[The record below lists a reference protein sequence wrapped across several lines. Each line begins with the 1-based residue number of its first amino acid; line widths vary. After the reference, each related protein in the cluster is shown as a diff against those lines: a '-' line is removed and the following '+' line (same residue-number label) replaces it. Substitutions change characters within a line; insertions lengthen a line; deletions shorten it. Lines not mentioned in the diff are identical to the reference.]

1 MPWPNFS
8 ELTFGYAF
16 LSEYGRLYCGH
27 GAFPEPPNFISQQDE
42 ADKGYD
48 VEARLANG
56 RLLLIQLKRS
66 FVLTQHRDAPAIL
79 LKPSYRMHL
88 RKNRNYDQHRQLRAR
103 QGEGFEVLY
112 VTSRATSR
120 GPVVSA
126 YKSGTLISD
135 KTAAFAPL
143 DIPQPTDSE
152 QHWISFEEHG
162 SYGWMF
168 SAKPTLLEKGQ
179 IDVQKH
185 LKFLQQEPKTLEANL
200 NALHGLLDSEIGMRR
215 RKQIKEASP
224 FRLFS
229 EAAFAV
235 METMDARLL
244 IVPGVEAKG

>member
-1 MPWPNFS
+1 M
-8 ELTFGYAF
+8 
-16 LSEYGRLYCGH
+16 SEYERLYCGH
-27 GAFPEPPNFISQQDE
+27 GAFPQPPNFISQQDE
-42 ADKGYD
+42 ADRGYD
-48 VEARLANG
+48 VEATLANG

-79 LKPSYRMHL
+79 IKPSYRMHL

-103 QGEGFEVLY
+103 QHEGFEVFY
-112 VTSRATSR
+112 VTSRARSR
-120 GPVVSA
+120 SAVVSA
-126 YKSGTLISD
+126 YRSGTLISD
-135 KTAAFAPL
+135 RTAAFAPL
-143 DIPQPTDSE
+143 DIPQPTDAE

-168 SAKPTLLEKGQ
+168 SKMPTKLEKGQ
-179 IDVQKH
+179 IDLHKH
-185 LKFLQQEPKTLEANL
+185 LSFLQQESNTLEANVE
-200 NALHGLLDSEIGMRR
+200 ALRGLLDSEIGIRR

-244 IVPGVEAKG
+244 IVPDAGAKS